1 MKVVASVLL
10 VTSVVLVRLAT
21 AQTPTPMQNP
31 AMAQK
36 ITAAKPGDVRVLATA
51 AIAGPLE
58 AVRAQ
63 AQTAAGRPLVIEYG
77 SARGNLK
84 DMLMAGQ
91 SCDVVLLLPDVDAA
105 LVKEAR
111 IENRPYRIASAP
123 IALGMRGEAPAT
135 LDVSSVEGIKSAMLN
150 AAAVR
155 YASTGAARD
164 TVNRIL
170 DTLDIR
176 SAIKDVSSLPMGA
189 NAEMAPGQYEMNIF
203 PLSEI
208 LPNKSLRNL
217 GLVIPQLQVPAVI
230 EASLC
235 RKPANRRAAMAF
247 IRFLQGPAIEPALQ
261 ANGMTR

>member
-1 MKVVASVLL
+1 M
-10 VTSVVLVRLAT
+10 
-21 AQTPTPMQNP
+21 PMPMQNP

-36 ITAAKPGDVRVLATA
+36 ITDAKPGDVRVLATA

-63 AQTAAGRPLVIEYG
+63 AQAAAGRSLVIEYG

-84 DMLMAGQ
+84 DMVIAGQ
-91 SCDVVLLLPDVDAA
+91 PCDVVLLLPDVDAT

-111 IENRPYRIASAP
+111 IESRHYRIASAP
-123 IALGMRGEAPAT
+123 VALALRGEAPAT
-135 LDVSSVEGIKSAMLN
+135 LDVSSAEGIKSAMLN

-164 TVNRIL
+164 TVNKIL

-176 SAIKDVSSLPMGA
+176 SAINDVSGRRVAMDAAMG
-189 NAEMAPGQYEMNIF
+189 PGQYEMNVF

-217 GLVIPQLQVPAVI
+217 GLVIPELQVPAVI

-235 RKPANRRAAMAF
+235 KKPGNRRAAMAF